1 MKKRFE
7 FIVHPIKGEPFS
19 VVKAISE
26 RSIYRVIV
34 NLMRKHN
41 AFEVERVLD

>member
-1 MKKRFE
+1 MKKTFD
-7 FIVHPIKGEPFS
+7 FVVYPIKGEP
-19 VVKAISE
+19 VRVTKTISE

-34 NLMRKHN
+34 NLMRKYN